1 MSKPLLPAEKEVLLW
16 QDKSEKAVL
25 KMLEKHYKDALKD
38 IEEKITAMMGRQDV
52 NLPHVIRRIEYQ
64 QMLKEQLQ
72 TALERLHSN
81 EYETISEY
89 LKDTYT
95 DAFVGTVYTLH
106 RQDVPVILPVDQS
119 VVVKAVTI
127 DSKLKESLYTSI
139 GKDITELK
147 RSIAAEVTRGIASGM
162 MYSDIARNIRNTAS
176 IPMKRAKTIARTE
189 AGRVQEQATFDAAKE
204 AKAVGA
210 DVVKQWS
217 SIRDGKTRD
226 SHRKLDGQ
234 IREIDEPFEVNG
246 HKGMHPHDFGRP
258 EEDINCRCTMLTRAR
273 AALSEEDLKLMQ
285 ERAAYHG
292 LLVKDSKAFGKAKAK
307 DFSDFRKK
315 YLKTTETLKKQG
327 KSGIIELPED
337 PFYDGLSQSDIVN
350 RYKKPDGSNLLHE
363 SFLGLPIEAQREI
376 VRGYDKAISLFGDIP
391 PQRLKVGK
399 AEDEA
404 YARYDLDFRVIS
416 FNPKMVVEKGEGYA
430 TAVHEMTHHAENV
443 TKQFDSKKVVNS
455 ALKKLG
461 MTSNSKKADNLRIK
475 TVGLDGDWEDPR
487 EVVACAVE
495 RQVVGRTNP
504 LTEEIYSVLKEKGII
519 K

>member
-1 MSKPLLPAEKEVLLW
+1 MSKPLLPSEKEVLLW
-16 QDKSEKAVL
+16 QDKSEKFVL

-38 IEEKITAMMGRQDV
+38 IEEKITAMMGRADA

-64 QMLKEQLQ
+64 RMLKEQIQ

-106 RQDVPVILPVDQS
+106 KQDVPVILPVDQS

-162 MYSDIARNIRNTAS
+162 MYSDIARNIREAAS

-217 SIRDGKTRD
+217 AIRDSKTRD

-273 AALSEEDLKLMQ
+273 AALGEEDLKLMM
-285 ERAAYHG
+285 ERAAAHR
-292 LLVKDSKAFGKAKAK
+292 LLVTDKKGFDGTKVK
-307 DFSDFRKK
+307 DFADFKRK
-315 YLKTTETLKKQG
+315 YLK
-327 KSGIIELPED
+327 
-337 PFYDGLSQSDIVN
+337 
-350 RYKKPDGSNLLHE
+350 
-363 SFLGLPIEAQREI
+363 
-376 VRGYDKAISLFGDIP
+376 
-391 PQRLKVGK
+391 
-399 AEDEA
+399 
-404 YARYDLDFRVIS
+404 
-416 FNPKMVVEKGEGYA
+416 
-430 TAVHEMTHHAENV
+430 
-443 TKQFDSKKVVNS
+443 
-455 ALKKLG
+455 
-461 MTSNSKKADNLRIK
+461 
-475 TVGLDGDWEDPR
+475 
-487 EVVACAVE
+487 AVE
-495 RQVVGRTNP
+495 
-504 LTEEIYSVLKEKGII
+504 SAD
-519 K
+519 